1 MSAPPSLTFICI
13 FSLLLEGARLDR
25 LLCGAARRKLAA
37 LDLAGNNLAA
47 GLLVLVVLVGG
58 GGGGCARDV
67 EAVTYFAD
75 EALEPDLA
83 SRLAGR

>member
-1 MSAPPSLTFICI
+1 MSAPPSLAFICI

-25 LLCGAARRKLAA
+25 LLCGAASRKLAA

-47 GLLVLVVLVGG
+47 GLLLLVVVVGS
-58 GGGGCARDV
+58 GCARDV

-83 SRLAGR
+83 SRLAGL